1 MRHKTLVLLLGSA
14 SLALGAAACRSGTSD
29 NQVEATAA
37 SKSGIDLAAMDKSVK
52 PGDDFFTYANGSWFK
67 NTEIPADRSSIGAFF
82 VTQQELEK
90 RMDTLMADLAKSDAA
105 AGSNERKVADYR
117 AAFMDQ
123 AGIDAANAARAQG
136 RHRPVRSDRRQAR
149 AGVGDRLDHP
159 RRRRSAERHR
169 PPDRESVR
177 HFRHP
182 VDVGAVEER
191 TLFAAGRHRPS

>member
-82 VTQQELEK
+82 ITQQELEK
-90 RMDTLMADLAKSDAA
+90 RMDTLMADVAKSDAA

-123 AGIDAANAARAQG
+123 AGIDA
-136 RHRPVRSDRRQAR
+136 
-149 AGVGDRLDHP
+149 
-159 RRRRSAERHR
+159 
-169 PPDRESVR
+169 
-177 HFRHP
+177 
-182 VDVGAVEER
+182 R
-191 TLFAAGRHRPS
+191 TLPALKADIDRFEAIADKRALASAIGSTIRADVDLDRSSAAWHRVRLAHTMNHHATAPQRGHDQASLF